1 MTLAIL
7 LNGLWQGVIM
17 YCIAAVL
24 ARMLSRES
32 AATRCAVWFVALLA
46 VIVVPVVTV
55 LWPVHLPAFDSSVS
69 SGTPNRVRITLTA
82 LSSAADRS
90 WVLWPLV
97 LVWLCGVAVSLFRL
111 ALSALRIER
120 IRRTAL
126 PVIVDAAAVLSSA
139 EISTPIAAGV
149 LSPVVILPHDLVDK
163 LAPDDVNRVVAHER
177 AHIARN
183 DVLGNYVQRIVEA
196 MLWFNPSV
204 YAIGH
209 QLVKEREAACDD
221 AAVRATGESH
231 EYAVCL
237 ATLAQSI
244 VQSQTPL
251 TSPSVFGSR
260 RALVTRIERL
270 LADGVQR
277 KMGFNAYA
285 LVATTA
291 VFVAITLAL
300 QAFSPAFAAS
310 SDALSGPATVA
321 GACKAT
327 EAEVVNPAM
336 PAVPHDA
343 HPKRATLLR
352 VTILPD
358 GIVPRIEMVQSSGD
372 WKADTAATDAAEH
385 SKYKP
390 ASRNCKAVI
399 GAYLFRVEYA
409 PRT

>member
-1 MTLAIL
+1 MTAAIL
-7 LNGLWQGVIM
+7 FNGLWQGVII
-17 YCIAAVL
+17 YCIAAIL
-24 ARMLSRES
+24 TRMLSRES
-32 AATRCAVWFVALLA
+32 ASTRCAVWLIALLA
-46 VIVVPVVTV
+46 VVVVPVVTL
-55 LWPVHLPAFDSSVS
+55 LWPVHLSAFDSSVS
-69 SGTPNRVRITLTA
+69 SGTPSRVRITLIA
-82 LSSAADRS
+82 LSTAADRS
-90 WVLWPLV
+90 WILWPL
-97 LVWLCGVAVSLFRL
+97 LAVWLLGVVVSLVRL
-111 ALSALRIER
+111 ALSAIRIER

-126 PVIVDAAAVLSSA
+126 PVIVNAAAILSSPD
-139 EISTPIAAGV
+139 ISTPIAAGV

-163 LAPDDVNRVVAHER
+163 LVPDDVNRVVAHER

-183 DVLGNYVQRIVEA
+183 DVFANYVQRIVEA

-260 RALVTRIERL
+260 RVLVTRIERL
-270 LADGVQR
+270 LADSAHR
-277 KMGFNAYA
+277 KVTFNAYA
-285 LVATTA
+285 LVAATA

-310 SDALSGPATVA
+310 PVAVGGPATVA
-321 GACKAT
+321 GACTPTDA
-327 EAEVVNPAM
+327 VVTNAAM
-336 PAVPHDA
+336 PDVPHDA
-343 HPKRATLLR
+343 RPKRPTLLK

-358 GIVPRIEMVQSSGD
+358 GTVPRIDMLQSSGD
-372 WKADTAATDAAEH
+372 WKADTAATVAAEH
-385 SKYKP
+385 STYKP
-390 ASRNCKAVI
+390 ASRNCKAVT
-399 GAYLFRVEYA
+399 GAYVFRVEYA
-409 PRT
+409 PST